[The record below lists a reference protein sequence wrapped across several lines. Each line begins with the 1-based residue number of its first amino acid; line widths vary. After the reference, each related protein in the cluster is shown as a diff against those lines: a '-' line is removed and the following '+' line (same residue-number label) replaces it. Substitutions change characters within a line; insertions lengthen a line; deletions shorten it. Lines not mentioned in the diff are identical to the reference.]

1 MKFLKFLIPL
11 SILSLIYN
19 IIILG
24 SVVLNLGWV
33 RTRAAGGQFKT
44 FPIGIRFLDF
54 IMAIFMVFLIGLL
67 WNHRVN
73 KMSGKGP
80 FIARLIGYNF
90 IVSTFFQLISRSPDE
105 RWNAIPAIILAITFI
120 LIAKREQLRTAN

>member
-1 MKFLKFLIPL
+1 
-11 SILSLIYN
+11 
-19 IIILG
+19 
-24 SVVLNLGWV
+24 
-33 RTRAAGGQFKT
+33 
-44 FPIGIRFLDF
+44 
-54 IMAIFMVFLIGLL
+54 
-67 WNHRVN
+67 
-73 KMSGKGP
+73 MSGKGP